1 MKRLSTLMVW
11 MFTALVALPG
21 QTGTLTGIVTDRD
34 NGDPLISATV
44 KATDKGAITDF
55 DGKYTLK
62 LPPGAYTIEYTY
74 VGYASVEREVT
85 VKAGET
91 LEIDIQLAL
100 ESTLLKTATVTS
112 GKYEKALGEVTVS
125 LEVIKPQLVESINTT
140 SVTQVLDKV
149 PGVNM
154 VGGQANIRGGSGY
167 SYGAGSRVLLLVND
181 VPILQAD
188 AGYPQ
193 WVDVP
198 VENVSQ
204 IEVVK
209 GAASALYGSSAL
221 NGIINIRT
229 DYAKQKPEFKAAL
242 FYTNYFSPKD
252 KTKKWWDGQPFE
264 TGGSFSYK
272 RKFGKFDLIM
282 SGYALRDMSFNER
295 DYDQYQRLTLG
306 ARYRVT
312 DRLSLGFYSGFNS
325 GQGTNFFFWKNAKE
339 GAYRGDPRTWSTGD
353 RFRYN
358 IDPYV
363 TYFDRSGNRHKLLG
377 RFYSVDNSV
386 SNDQSNASE
395 LWYSEYQFQ
404 RQMAGIDLVVTAGT
418 VVSGNYIKAE
428 LYGDT
433 TYSTLNLAGYMQL
446 DKKMFDKLNLSAGF
460 RYERN
465 ALTNPGITYFNGAD
479 SITIAPSDDVESK
492 PVFRFGANLE
502 VTDYT
507 FLRASWGQGYRYP
520 TLAEKYIVTT
530 FGGVPISP
538 NPELQSETGWSAEL
552 GIKQGFRVFDFDGF
566 LDIAAFWSEYQDMM
580 EFNFVNL
587 FPTGF
592 QSQNVGNTIIKGME
606 VTIAGQG
613 NLFGL
618 PTSLLTGYTYIDPK
632 FAEFDTTPPP
642 VGETPTDAQKNAINS
657 SSDENIL
664 KYRSKHSFKFDM
676 QSEWKKVSIGVGVLY
691 NSYME
696 AIDAIFEALI
706 VPGLKEYR
714 LNNQGGNKVV
724 NLRVAYNFDENRKV
738 SLLFNNLLNEEY
750 SVRPGLLEPP
760 FHMTMRL
767 DYKF

>member
-167 SYGAGSRVLLLVND
+167 SYGAGSRVLLLIND

-295 DYDQYQRLTLG
+295 DYDQYQRLTRPLS
-306 ARYRVT
+306 R
-312 DRLSLGFYSGFNS
+312 DRPL
-325 GQGTNFFFWKNAKE
+325 E
-339 GAYRGDPRTWSTGD
+339 PR
-353 RFRYN
+353 
-358 IDPYV
+358 
-363 TYFDRSGNRHKLLG
+363 L
-377 RFYSVDNSV
+377 
-386 SNDQSNASE
+386 
-395 LWYSEYQFQ
+395 
-404 RQMAGIDLVVTAGT
+404 
-418 VVSGNYIKAE
+418 
-428 LYGDT
+428 
-433 TYSTLNLAGYMQL
+433 
-446 DKKMFDKLNLSAGF
+446 
-460 RYERN
+460 
-465 ALTNPGITYFNGAD
+465 
-479 SITIAPSDDVESK
+479 
-492 PVFRFGANLE
+492 
-502 VTDYT
+502 
-507 FLRASWGQGYRYP
+507 
-520 TLAEKYIVTT
+520 
-530 FGGVPISP
+530 
-538 NPELQSETGWSAEL
+538 
-552 GIKQGFRVFDFDGF
+552 
-566 LDIAAFWSEYQDMM
+566 
-580 EFNFVNL
+580 
-587 FPTGF
+587 
-592 QSQNVGNTIIKGME
+592 
-606 VTIAGQG
+606 
-613 NLFGL
+613 LFGL
-618 PTSLLTGYTYIDPK
+618 QLRTGHQFLLLEKCQGRRLSGRPPHLVDRRPLSL
-632 FAEFDTTPPP
+632 
-642 VGETPTDAQKNAINS
+642 QH
-657 SSDENIL
+657 
-664 KYRSKHSFKFDM
+664 R
-676 QSEWKKVSIGVGVLY
+676 
-691 NSYME
+691 
-696 AIDAIFEALI
+696 
-706 VPGLKEYR
+706 
-714 LNNQGGNKVV
+714 
-724 NLRVAYNFDENRKV
+724 
-738 SLLFNNLLNEEY
+738 
-750 SVRPGLLEPP
+750 SVRDLLRSLGQPA
-760 FHMTMRL
+760 
-767 DYKF
+767 